1 MRSLLIAVLAATA
14 AAQSPMTGTRE
25 LIPEGDPAARM
36 VDAIHTYLD
45 RETVAARDRRAQ
57 RATPPDRDTF
67 RKIIGAVDPRVPPDL
82 RIQGTD
88 PISRQPGYR
97 AYAVRW
103 QVFDDV
109 EAEGLLLDP
118 DTPAR
123 ARVVAI
129 PDPGI
134 APESFS
140 LAQQLARAGCQVL
153 IPTLI
158 DRADT
163 WSGIPGVRMTNQPH
177 REWIYRMSFEAG
189 RHIIGYEVQKVLAA
203 VDWFKTETGSSPIGV
218 AGEGEGGLIALYAAA
233 LDDRI
238 AAALVTGYFGPRDQL
253 WKEPIY
259 RDIWGLLKDYGDAE
273 IAALI
278 APRALIVD
286 PHPAP
291 EVAGPPP
298 VTRDRRG
305 AAPIGAVVTPPQD
318 AVRAEVDRARR
329 LNPRVQL
336 GDRYDFANALDFL
349 FPDTAPIADLR
360 PNYDPAPR
368 LHRQFD
374 QLVAHTQAVIR
385 RSPDVRAAQPITRD
399 RVWNDVIGRLPD
411 PTAPADPR
419 TRLVFDQPKFRGYEV
434 MLDVWPGV
442 FAYGILLVPKDL
454 KPGERR
460 PVVVCQH
467 GLEDRPRDLADPS
480 VDKPT
485 YHRYG
490 VRLAEE
496 GFVVFAP
503 QNPYI
508 GQDRF
513 RQIQR
518 KAHPLGLSL
527 FSFILG
533 QHQRILEW
541 LGGLPFVDAH
551 RIGFYGLSYGGKTA
565 MRVPPLLDGYA
576 LSICSADFN
585 EWVWKTTSVD
595 SKYSYMLTQEYDML
609 EWNFA
614 NVTNYSDLATLMAPR
629 PFMVERGHDDTV
641 APDEWVAYEYAKVR
655 RAYTKLGIPD
665 RTEIEFFNGPHSIN
679 GVGTFAFIR
688 RHLKFPE

>member
-467 GLEDRPRDLADPS
+467 GLEGRPRDLADPS

-485 YHRYG
+485 YHRL
-490 VRLAEE
+490 RAS
-496 GFVVFAP
+496 AWP
-503 QNPYI
+503 K
-508 GQDRF
+508 
-513 RQIQR
+513 
-518 KAHPLGLSL
+518 KASSPSPRRTPT
-527 FSFILG
+527 SA
-533 QHQRILEW
+533 R
-541 LGGLPFVDAH
+541 
-551 RIGFYGLSYGGKTA
+551 TA
-565 MRVPPLLDGYA
+565 SARSSAKPTRSGSHSSPSSSASTSG
-576 LSICSADFN
+576 SSNGSADCPSS
-585 EWVWKTTSVD
+585 T
-595 SKYSYMLTQEYDML
+595 
-609 EWNFA
+609 
-614 NVTNYSDLATLMAPR
+614 
-629 PFMVERGHDDTV
+629 
-641 APDEWVAYEYAKVR
+641 
-655 RAYTKLGIPD
+655 
-665 RTEIEFFNGPHSIN
+665 RTESASTASPTAARPPCAFRRCSMATPSPSAPPTSTSGSGRPPASIPSTATCSPRSTTCWS
-679 GVGTFAFIR
+679 GTS
-688 RHLKFPE
+688 PT